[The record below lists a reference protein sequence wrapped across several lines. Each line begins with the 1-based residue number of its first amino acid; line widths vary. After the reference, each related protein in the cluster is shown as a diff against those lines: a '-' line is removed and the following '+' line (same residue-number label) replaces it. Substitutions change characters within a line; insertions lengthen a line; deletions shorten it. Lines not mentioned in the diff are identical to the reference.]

1 MPHPEK
7 KFIRESALIKFTQ
20 RLLDLSLMENNL
32 KFLTEINCW
41 KYFHS
46 GQKSLISHVL
56 ILQLHQCK

>member
-1 MPHPEK
+1 MSHPEK
-7 KFIRESALIKFTQ
+7 KFIRGSALIKFTQ
-20 RLLDLSLMENNL
+20 KLLDLSLMENNL

-41 KYFHS
+41 EYFHS